1 MNKKVNKKKMKPIK
15 VRQVI
20 EILLFVLV
28 FGVTIFADDLFPGS
42 QIATLINRTLGRFF
56 NVNALLTGNLVVIL
70 ESLAILLF
78 IFVVKRILVDYALGF
93 VINKVK
99 KGKTQLQLGRGL
111 IKYVVYGT
119 GAVLILSTWGVEST
133 VIIAVAGLAGVAL
146 SFGAQSLIE
155 DVISGLFLILD
166 KPFDV
171 GDWIL
176 IDGFR
181 GEVVDIGL
189 RVTHVKEKD
198 TENVLVINNRD
209 IRSPINASI
218 NLSEVE
224 CNIGINYNSDIVF
237 VEKLINSNFDY
248 IYKRA
253 PLIKAGLAYE
263 GIYEFA
269 DSAIMIKV
277 VGKCEEKFIDEAL
290 NELNREVKLLL
301 DKNGVD
307 IPFPQ
312 IVVSYNEPTKSNK
325 K

>member
-1 MNKKVNKKKMKPIK
+1 MNKKVYKNITVK
-15 VRQVI
+15 QLI
-20 EILLFVLV
+20 ELSLIVLIV
-28 FGVTIFADDLFPGS
+28 AITVFADELFPGS

-56 NVNALLTGNLVVIL
+56 NVNSLISGNLVLFL
-70 ESLAILLF
+70 ESGAILLF
-78 IFVVKRILVDYALGF
+78 VFIMKRLLVDYIMNYA
-93 VINKVK
+93 INKVK
-99 KGKTQLQLGRGL
+99 KSRTGWQLLKGL
-111 IKYVVYGT
+111 LKYAVYGS

-155 DVISGLFLILD
+155 DIISGLFILLD

-171 GDWIL
+171 GDWII

-181 GEVVDIGL
+181 GEVVDVGL
-189 RVTHVKEKD
+189 RVTHVREKD

-209 IRSPINASI
+209 IRSPINASV

-224 CNIGINYNSDIVF
+224 CDIGINYDSDIEF
-237 VEKLINSNFDY
+237 VEKLINSSFDQ

-253 PLIKAGLAYE
+253 PLIKAGLQYE

-269 DSAIMIKV
+269 DSAIMIRV
-277 VGKCEEKFIDEAL
+277 VGKCEEKFVDEAL

-301 DKNGVD
+301 DKNGVG

-312 IVVSYNEPTKSNK
+312 IVVSYSDTTKVK
-325 K
+325 KEN